1 MKILLIGYGK
11 MGQII
16 EKLANQRGHQIVGK
30 YDSQNPYSTDT
41 HVKADVAIEFSSP
54 ELAVG
59 HINSCFL
66 NQIPVLVGTTGWYK
80 EFEQLKQNCAQHN
93 GALFTATN
101 FSLGVNLFFEMSKQ
115 LTKIMNG
122 HNYQCNIHEIHHTEK
137 KDAPSGTAI
146 TLAENVI
153 KSSSTLN
160 HWELADRVQEF
171 NTHDSQDQNAL
182 PIYAER
188 QPNVPGTH
196 ILSFESSVDSIKL
209 EHEAKN
215 REGFAIGAIVAA
227 EWLIG
232 KTGVFGMSDLLN
244 FES

>member
-1 MKILLIGYGK
+1 

-16 EKLANQRGHQIVGK
+16 ERLAIERGHEIVGK
-30 YDSQNPYSTDT
+30 YDSQNPYSTYT
-41 HVKADVAIEFSSP
+41 HKQADVAIEFSSP
-54 ELAVG
+54 ELAVN

-66 NQIPVLVGTTGWYK
+66 NQIPVVVGTTGWYQD
-80 EFEQLKQNCAQHN
+80 FDRIKQNCLQQN

-122 HNYQCNIHEIHHTEK
+122 HNYNCNIREIHHTEK

-153 KSSSTLN
+153 QVSSNLNNWELVDSESTLV
-160 HWELADRVQEF
+160 HS
-171 NTHDSQDQNAL
+171 DSTKDTAL

-188 QPNVPGTH
+188 LPNVPGTH
-196 ILSFESSVDSIKL
+196 ILSFESAVDCIKL

-215 REGFAIGAIVAA
+215 REGFANGAIIAA

-244 FES
+244 FEN

>member
-1 MKILLIGYGK
+1 

-16 EKLANQRGHQIVGK
+16 EKLAKQRGHQIVGK
-30 YDSQNPYSTDT
+30 FDSKTPYSTEN
-41 HVKADVAIEFSSP
+41 HVQADVAIEFTSP
-54 ELAVG
+54 ELALQ
-59 HINSCFL
+59 HINCCFK
-66 NQIPVLVGTTGWYK
+66 NQIPVVVGTTGWYN
-80 EFEQLKQNCAQHN
+80 EFDQIKQNRIQHN

-101 FSLGVNLFFEMSKQ
+101 FSLGVNLFFEMGKQ

-153 KSSSTLN
+153 KSSSALN

-171 NTHDSQDQNAL
+171 NAHDSQDQNAL

-244 FES
+244 FEN

>member
-1 MKILLIGYGK
+1 

-16 EKLANQRGHQIVGK
+16 ERLAIERGHEIVGK
-30 YDSQNPYSTDT
+30 YDTQNPYSTDT

-54 ELAVG
+54 ELAVD

-66 NQIPVLVGTTGWYK
+66 NQIPVVVGTTGWYK
-80 EFEQLKQNCAQHN
+80 EMDQIKQNCAQYN
-93 GALFTATN
+93 GSLFTATN
-101 FSLGVNLFFEMSKQ
+101 FSLGVNLFFEMSKL

-122 HNYQCNIHEIHHTEK
+122 HNYDCNIREIHHTEK

-160 HWELADRVQEF
+160 HWEE
-171 NTHDSQDQNAL
+171 AL

-188 QPNVPGTH
+188 LPNVPGTH

-244 FES
+244 FEN

>member
-1 MKILLIGYGK
+1 VKILLIGYGK

-16 EKLANQRGHQIVGK
+16 ERLAIERGHEIVGK
-30 YDSQNPYSTDT
+30 YDTQNPYSTDT

-66 NQIPVLVGTTGWYK
+66 NQIPVVVGTTGWYK
-80 EFEQLKQNCAQHN
+80 EMDQIKQNCAQYN
-93 GALFTATN
+93 GSLFTATN

-122 HNYQCNIHEIHHTEK
+122 HNYDCNIREIHHTEK

-160 HWELADRVQEF
+160 HWELLDNGQGIKGNNSQE
-171 NTHDSQDQNAL
+171 AL

-188 QPNVPGTH
+188 LPNVPGTH
-196 ILSFESSVDSIKL
+196 ILSFESSVDCIKL

-244 FES
+244 FEN

>member
-171 NTHDSQDQNAL
+171 KSHDSQDQNAL

>member
-1 MKILLIGYGK
+1 

-171 NTHDSQDQNAL
+171 KSHDSQDQNAL

-244 FES
+244 FEN

>member
-1 MKILLIGYGK
+1 

-16 EKLANQRGHQIVGK
+16 ERLAIERGHEIVGK

-41 HVKADVAIEFSSP
+41 HKQADVAIEFSSP
-54 ELAVG
+54 ELAVN
-59 HINSCFL
+59 HINSCFS
-66 NQIPVLVGTTGWYK
+66 NQIPVVVGTTGWYQD
-80 EFEQLKQNCAQHN
+80 FDRIKQNCLQQN

-122 HNYQCNIHEIHHTEK
+122 HNYNCNIREIHHTEK

-153 KSSSTLN
+153 QVSSNLNNWELVDSESTLA
-160 HWELADRVQEF
+160 HS
-171 NTHDSQDQNAL
+171 DSTKDTAL

-188 QPNVPGTH
+188 LPNVPGTH
-196 ILSFESSVDSIKL
+196 ILSFESAVDCIKL

-215 REGFAIGAIVAA
+215 REGFANGAIIAA

-244 FES
+244 FEN

>member
-16 EKLANQRGHQIVGK
+16 EKLAKQRGHQIVGK
-30 YDSQNPYSTDT
+30 FDSKNPYSTEN
-41 HVKADVAIEFSSP
+41 HVQADVAIEFTSP
-54 ELAVG
+54 ELALQ
-59 HINSCFL
+59 HINCCFK
-66 NQIPVLVGTTGWYK
+66 NQIPVVVGTTGWYN
-80 EFEQLKQNCAQHN
+80 EFDQIKQNRIQHN

-153 KSSSTLN
+153 KSSSALN

-171 NTHDSQDQNAL
+171 NAHDSQDQNAL

-188 QPNVPGTH
+188 LPNVPGTH
-196 ILSFESSVDSIKL
+196 ILSFESAVDSIKL

-244 FES
+244 FEN

>member
-1 MKILLIGYGK
+1 

-30 YDSQNPYSTDT
+30 YYSQNPYSTDT

>member
-1 MKILLIGYGK
+1 

-16 EKLANQRGHQIVGK
+16 ERLALERGHEIVGK
-30 YDSQNPYSTDT
+30 YDSQNPYSIDT
-41 HVKADVAIEFSSP
+41 HLQADVAIEFSSP
-54 ELAVG
+54 ELAVN

-66 NQIPVLVGTTGWYK
+66 NQIPVVVGTTGWYK
-80 EFEQLKQNCAQHN
+80 ELDQIKQNCAQHN

-122 HNYQCNIHEIHHTEK
+122 HDYKCNIHEIHHTEK

-153 KSSSTLN
+153 QASSILN
-160 HWELADRVQEF
+160 KWELVESDPTII
-171 NTHDSQDQNAL
+171 NSDSQNESTL

-188 QPNVPGTH
+188 LPNVPGTH
-196 ILSFESSVDSIKL
+196 ILSFESAVDCIKL

-215 REGFAIGAIVAA
+215 REGFANGAIIAA

-244 FES
+244 FEN

>member
-1 MKILLIGYGK
+1 VKILLIGYGK

-16 EKLANQRGHQIVGK
+16 ERLALERGHEIVGK
-30 YDSQNPYSTDT
+30 YDSQNPYSIDT
-41 HVKADVAIEFSSP
+41 HLQADVAIEFSSP
-54 ELAVG
+54 ELAVN

-66 NQIPVLVGTTGWYK
+66 NQIPVVVGTTGWYK
-80 EFEQLKQNCAQHN
+80 ELDQIKQNCAQHN

-122 HNYQCNIHEIHHTEK
+122 HDYKCNIHEIHHTEK

-153 KSSSTLN
+153 QASSILN
-160 HWELADRVQEF
+160 KWELVESDPTII
-171 NTHDSQDQNAL
+171 NSDSQNESTL

-188 QPNVPGTH
+188 LPNVPGTH
-196 ILSFESSVDSIKL
+196 ILSFESAVDCIKL

-215 REGFAIGAIVAA
+215 REGFANGAIIAA

-244 FES
+244 FEN

>member
-160 HWELADRVQEF
+160 HWELVNHAQEF
-171 NTHDSQDQNAL
+171 KSHDSQDQNAL

>member
-1 MKILLIGYGK
+1 VKILLIGYGK

-16 EKLANQRGHQIVGK
+16 ERLAIERGHEIVGK

-66 NQIPVLVGTTGWYK
+66 NQIPVVVGTTGWYK
-80 EFEQLKQNCAQHN
+80 ELDQIKQNCAQYN
-93 GALFTATN
+93 GSLFTATN

-122 HNYQCNIHEIHHTEK
+122 HNYDCNIREIHHTEK

-160 HWELADRVQEF
+160 HWELLDNGQGIKGNNSQE
-171 NTHDSQDQNAL
+171 AL

-188 QPNVPGTH
+188 LPNVPGTH
-196 ILSFESSVDSIKL
+196 ILSFESSVDCIKL

-244 FES
+244 FEN

>member
-1 MKILLIGYGK
+1 VKILLIGYGK

-16 EKLANQRGHQIVGK
+16 ERLAIERGHEIVGK
-30 YDSQNPYSTDT
+30 YDTQNPYSTDT

-66 NQIPVLVGTTGWYK
+66 NQIPVVVGTTGWYK
-80 EFEQLKQNCAQHN
+80 ELDQIKQNCAQYN
-93 GALFTATN
+93 GSLFTATN

-122 HNYQCNIHEIHHTEK
+122 HNYDCNIREIHHTEK

-160 HWELADRVQEF
+160 HWELLDNGQGIKG
-171 NTHDSQDQNAL
+171 NDSQEAL

-188 QPNVPGTH
+188 LPNVPGTH
-196 ILSFESSVDSIKL
+196 ILSFESSVDCIKL

-244 FES
+244 FEN

>member
-1 MKILLIGYGK
+1 

-153 KSSSTLN
+153 KSSSILN
-160 HWELADRVQEF
+160 HWELADRLQEF

>member
-1 MKILLIGYGK
+1 VKILLIGYGK

-16 EKLANQRGHQIVGK
+16 ERLAIERGHEIVGK
-30 YDSQNPYSTDT
+30 YDTQNPYSTDT

-66 NQIPVLVGTTGWYK
+66 NQIPVVVGTTGWYK
-80 EFEQLKQNCAQHN
+80 ELDQIKQNCAQYN
-93 GALFTATN
+93 GSLFRATN

-122 HNYQCNIHEIHHTEK
+122 HNYDCNIREIHHTEK

-160 HWELADRVQEF
+160 HWELFDNGQEI
-171 NTHDSQDQNAL
+171 NGNDSQVAL

-188 QPNVPGTH
+188 LPNVPGTH

-244 FES
+244 FEN

>member
-16 EKLANQRGHQIVGK
+16 EKLAVQRGHEIVGK
-30 YDSQNPYSTDT
+30 YDSKNPYSSEN
-41 HVKADVAIEFSSP
+41 HIEADVAIEFSSP
-54 ELAVG
+54 ELATS
-59 HINSCFL
+59 HIHKGIQNR
-66 NQIPVLVGTTGWYK
+66 IPMVVGTTGWYE
-80 EFEQLKQNCAQHN
+80 EFEQVKNLCHQQN

-101 FSLGVNLFFEMSKQ
+101 FSLGVNLFFEMSKK
-115 LTKIMNG
+115 LTSLMNG
-122 HNYQCNIHEIHHTEK
+122 HNYQSQIHEIHHTEK

-153 KSSSTLN
+153 QASSTLKN
-160 HWELADRVQEF
+160 WALTKEPLAFNPMEQNNQTTLPISADR
-171 NTHDSQDQNAL
+171 L
-182 PIYAER
+182 
-188 QPNVPGTH
+188 PNVPGTH
-196 ILSFESSVDSIKL
+196 ILSFESSVDKIKL

-215 REGFAIGAIVAA
+215 REGFAIGAIMAA

-244 FES
+244 FEN

>member
-1 MKILLIGYGK
+1 

-16 EKLANQRGHQIVGK
+16 ERLAIERGHEIVGK
-30 YDSQNPYSTDT
+30 YDSKNPYSTDT
-41 HVKADVAIEFSSP
+41 HIKADVAIEFSSP

-66 NQIPVLVGTTGWYK
+66 NQIPVVVGTTGWYK
-80 EFEQLKQNCAQHN
+80 ELDQLKQNCTHQN

-122 HNYQCNIHEIHHTEK
+122 HNYKCNIHEIHHTEK

-153 KSSSTLN
+153 QVSSNLN
-160 HWELADRVQEF
+160 NWELVDRVSTKI
-171 NTHDSQDQNAL
+171 NSDSTKDS
-182 PIYAER
+182 
-188 QPNVPGTH
+188 
-196 ILSFESSVDSIKL
+196 LSPFMPKDCPTSPELTD
-209 EHEAKN
+209 
-215 REGFAIGAIVAA
+215 
-227 EWLIG
+227 
-232 KTGVFGMSDLLN
+232 
-244 FES
+244 

>member
-1 MKILLIGYGK
+1 

-16 EKLANQRGHQIVGK
+16 EKLAKQRGHQIVGK
-30 YDSQNPYSTDT
+30 FDSKNPYSTEN
-41 HVKADVAIEFSSP
+41 HVQADVAIEFTSP
-54 ELAVG
+54 ELALQ
-59 HINSCFL
+59 HINCCFK
-66 NQIPVLVGTTGWYK
+66 NQIPVVVGTTGWYN
-80 EFEQLKQNCAQHN
+80 EFDQIKQNRIQHN

-171 NTHDSQDQNAL
+171 NAHDSQDQNAL

-188 QPNVPGTH
+188 LPNVPGTH
-196 ILSFESSVDSIKL
+196 ILSFESAVDCIKL

-244 FES
+244 FEI

>member
-1 MKILLIGYGK
+1 

-16 EKLANQRGHQIVGK
+16 ERLALERGHEIVGK
-30 YDSQNPYSTDT
+30 YDSQNPYSIDT
-41 HVKADVAIEFSSP
+41 HLQADVAIEFSSP
-54 ELAVG
+54 ELAVN

-66 NQIPVLVGTTGWYK
+66 NQIPVVVGTTGWYK
-80 EFEQLKQNCAQHN
+80 ELDQIKQNCAQHN

-122 HNYQCNIHEIHHTEK
+122 HNYNCNIREIHHTEK

-153 KSSSTLN
+153 QVSSNLN
-160 HWELADRVQEF
+160 NWELV
-171 NTHDSQDQNAL
+171 DSLSTKVNGDSTKDSTL

-188 QPNVPGTH
+188 LPNVPGTH
-196 ILSFESSVDSIKL
+196 ILSFESAVDSIKL

-227 EWLIG
+227 KWLIG

-244 FES
+244 FEN

>member
-1 MKILLIGYGK
+1 

-30 YDSQNPYSTDT
+30 FDSKTPYSTEN
-41 HVKADVAIEFSSP
+41 HVQADVAIEFSSP
-54 ELAVG
+54 ELALQ
-59 HINSCFL
+59 HINCCFK
-66 NQIPVLVGTTGWYK
+66 NQIPVVVGTTGWYN
-80 EFEQLKQNCAQHN
+80 EFDQIKQNRIQHN

-153 KSSSTLN
+153 KSSSALN

-171 NTHDSQDQNAL
+171 NAHDSQDQNAL
-182 PIYAER
+182 RIYAER

-244 FES
+244 FEN

>member
-16 EKLANQRGHQIVGK
+16 EKLAKQRGHQIVGK
-30 YDSQNPYSTDT
+30 FDSKNPYSTEN
-41 HVKADVAIEFSSP
+41 HVQADVAIEFTSP
-54 ELAVG
+54 ELALQ
-59 HINSCFL
+59 HINCCFK
-66 NQIPVLVGTTGWYK
+66 NQIPVVVGTTGWYN
-80 EFEQLKQNCAQHN
+80 EFDQIKQNRIQHN

-153 KSSSTLN
+153 KSSSALN

-171 NTHDSQDQNAL
+171 NAHDSQDQNAL

-188 QPNVPGTH
+188 LPNVPGTH
-196 ILSFESSVDSIKL
+196 ILSFESAVDCIKL

-244 FES
+244 FEI

>member
-1 MKILLIGYGK
+1 

-16 EKLANQRGHQIVGK
+16 ERLAIERGHEIVGK
-30 YDSQNPYSTDT
+30 YDSQNPYSIDT
-41 HVKADVAIEFSSP
+41 HVQADVAIEFSSP
-54 ELAVG
+54 ELAVN

-66 NQIPVLVGTTGWYK
+66 NQIPVIVGTTGWYND
-80 EFEQLKQNCAQHN
+80 FDQIKQNCTQQN

-122 HNYQCNIHEIHHTEK
+122 HNYKCYIHEIHHTEK

-153 KSSSTLN
+153 QASSNLN
-160 HWELADRVQEF
+160 NWELVDRLSIKV
-171 NTHDSQDQNAL
+171 NGDSTKDTTL
-182 PIYAER
+182 PIYADR
-188 QPNVPGTH
+188 LPDVPGTH
-196 ILSFESSVDSIKL
+196 ILSFKSSVDCIKL

-215 REGFAIGAIVAA
+215 RQGFAIGAIVAA

-244 FES
+244 FEN

>member
-1 MKILLIGYGK
+1 

-16 EKLANQRGHQIVGK
+16 ERLAIERGHEIVGK
-30 YDSQNPYSTDT
+30 YDSKNPYSTDT
-41 HVKADVAIEFSSP
+41 HKQADVAIEFSSP
-54 ELAVG
+54 ELAVN

-66 NQIPVLVGTTGWYK
+66 NQIPVVVGTTGWYQD
-80 EFEQLKQNCAQHN
+80 FHRIKQNCLQQN

-122 HNYQCNIHEIHHTEK
+122 HNYNCNIREIHHTEK

-160 HWELADRVQEF
+160 HWELLDNGQGIKMHE
-171 NTHDSQDQNAL
+171 SQNQSAL

-188 QPNVPGTH
+188 LPNVPGTH
-196 ILSFESSVDSIKL
+196 ILSFDNEVDCIKL

-215 REGFAIGAIVAA
+215 REGFANGAIIAA

-244 FES
+244 FEN

>member
-1 MKILLIGYGK
+1 

-16 EKLANQRGHQIVGK
+16 EKLAKQRGHQIVGK
-30 YDSQNPYSTDT
+30 FDSKNPYSTEN
-41 HVKADVAIEFSSP
+41 HVQADVAIEFTSP
-54 ELAVG
+54 ELALQ
-59 HINSCFL
+59 HINCCFK
-66 NQIPVLVGTTGWYK
+66 NQIPVVVGTTGWYN
-80 EFEQLKQNCAQHN
+80 EFDQIKQNRIQHN

-153 KSSSTLN
+153 KSSSALN

-171 NTHDSQDQNAL
+171 NANDSQDQNAL

-188 QPNVPGTH
+188 LPNVPGTH
-196 ILSFESSVDSIKL
+196 ILSFESAVDCIKL

-244 FES
+244 FEN

>member
-1 MKILLIGYGK
+1 

-16 EKLANQRGHQIVGK
+16 EKLAKQRGHQIVGK
-30 YDSQNPYSTDT
+30 FDSKNPYSTEN
-41 HVKADVAIEFSSP
+41 HVQADVAIEFTSP
-54 ELAVG
+54 ELALQ
-59 HINSCFL
+59 HINCCFK
-66 NQIPVLVGTTGWYK
+66 NQIPVVVGTTGWYN
-80 EFEQLKQNCAQHN
+80 EFDQIKQNRIQHN

-101 FSLGVNLFFEMSKQ
+101 FSLGVNLFFKMSKQ

-153 KSSSTLN
+153 KSSSALN

-171 NTHDSQDQNAL
+171 NAHDSQDQNAL

-188 QPNVPGTH
+188 LPNVPGTH
-196 ILSFESSVDSIKL
+196 ILSFESAVDCIKL

-244 FES
+244 FEN

>member
-1 MKILLIGYGK
+1 

-16 EKLANQRGHQIVGK
+16 EKLAKQRGHQIVGK
-30 YDSQNPYSTDT
+30 FDSKNPYSTEN
-41 HVKADVAIEFSSP
+41 HVQADVAIEFTSP
-54 ELAVG
+54 ELALQ
-59 HINSCFL
+59 HINCCFK
-66 NQIPVLVGTTGWYK
+66 NQIPVVVGTTGWYN
-80 EFEQLKQNCAQHN
+80 EFDQIKQNRIQHN

-153 KSSSTLN
+153 KSSSALN

-171 NTHDSQDQNAL
+171 NAHDSQDQNAL

-188 QPNVPGTH
+188 LPNVPGTH
-196 ILSFESSVDSIKL
+196 ILSFESAVDCIKL

-215 REGFAIGAIVAA
+215 REGFAMGAIVAA

-244 FES
+244 FEI

>member
-1 MKILLIGYGK
+1 VKILLIGYGK

-16 EKLANQRGHQIVGK
+16 ERLAIERGHEIAGK

-54 ELAVG
+54 ELAVN

-66 NQIPVLVGTTGWYK
+66 NQIPVVVGTTGWYK
-80 EFEQLKQNCAQHN
+80 ELDQIKQNCVQYN
-93 GALFTATN
+93 GSLFTATN

-122 HNYQCNIHEIHHTEK
+122 HNYDCNIREIHHTEK

-153 KSSSTLN
+153 KSSYTLN
-160 HWELADRVQEF
+160 HWELLDNGQGIKG
-171 NTHDSQDQNAL
+171 NDSQEEL

-188 QPNVPGTH
+188 LPNVPGTH
-196 ILSFESSVDSIKL
+196 ILSFESSIDSIKL

-244 FES
+244 FEN